1 MCIKIKVSRILF
13 ILLRKYSKDVPS
25 FLKVVKGVA
34 AAVGEVAGAIG
45 VLAGG
50 GGNAT
55 TVGGGV
61 GAAAGFPVWASLT
74 IAIGLLLL
82 VVGLVVGLCVWQQAI
97 QDRCYR

>member
-1 MCIKIKVSRILF
+1 M
-13 ILLRKYSKDVPS
+13 
-25 FLKVVKGVA
+25 VKGVA

-55 TVGGGV
+55 MVGGGI

-82 VVGLVVGLCVWQQAI
+82 VVVGLVVGLCVWQQAL
-97 QDRCYR
+97 QDWCYR

>member
-1 MCIKIKVSRILF
+1 M
-13 ILLRKYSKDVPS
+13 
-25 FLKVVKGVA
+25 A
-34 AAVGEVAGAIG
+34 QAVGEVAGAIS

-50 GGNAT
+50 GGL
-55 TVGGGV
+55 

-82 VVGLVVGLCVWQQAI
+82 VVVGLVVGLCVWQQAL

>member
-1 MCIKIKVSRILF
+1 M
-13 ILLRKYSKDVPS
+13 
-25 FLKVVKGVA
+25 VKGVA
-34 AAVGEVAGAIG
+34 AAVGEVAGAIS

-50 GGNAT
+50 SSNAT
-55 TVGGGV
+55 MVGGGM

-82 VVGLVVGLCVWQQAI
+82 VVVGLVVGLCVWQQAL

>member
-1 MCIKIKVSRILF
+1 M
-13 ILLRKYSKDVPS
+13 
-25 FLKVVKGVA
+25 VKGVA
-34 AAVGEVAGAIG
+34 AAVGEVAGAIS

-50 GGNAT
+50 SSNAT
-55 TVGGGV
+55 MVGGGI

-82 VVGLVVGLCVWQQAI
+82 VVVGLVVGLCVWQQAL